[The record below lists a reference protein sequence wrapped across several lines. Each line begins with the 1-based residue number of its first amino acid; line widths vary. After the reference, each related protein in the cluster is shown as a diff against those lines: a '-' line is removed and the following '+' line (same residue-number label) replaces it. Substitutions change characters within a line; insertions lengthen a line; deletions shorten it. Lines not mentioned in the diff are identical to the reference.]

1 MQITRRFFLQSTG
14 ALAAYCA
21 LTPMGVYAQAGA
33 ATQPAAQVK
42 RNKTL
47 VAIFLRGGA
56 DGLNMI
62 VPHGDPSYAT
72 LRQGLA
78 IASPVNGDAKSA
90 VDLDGFFGLHPR
102 MAALAPMFADGTAV
116 ALHAVGYDRNTRS
129 HFEEQDVWETGVIG
143 NTVNSDGWLNRHLAT
158 SEGPGP
164 LRAVSVGDTL
174 PRILRGKVS
183 AYAIRG
189 VEDLVLPENK
199 NAAAIAAGLEHA
211 YRTDPAAH
219 REHAHDLLAQTG
231 ASTLTGMKELARLT
245 SAKYTPAAEYPK
257 TEIARRLSEVAR
269 LIKSDV
275 GLEVAEV
282 DYDGWDTHLYQ
293 GQGVEGQFANLAG
306 NMADALA
313 AFTKDL
319 GDRLED
325 VLIITV
331 SEFGRTAAANGTGGT
346 DHGWGNCLL
355 ALGGPVRTA
364 AAQHK
369 KPVLATWPGLA
380 SNQLHQNRD
389 LLHTTDFRDVLGEAV
404 RVHLGNPNLAKV
416 LPGHEFKDV
425 GFVA

>member
-1 MQITRRFFLQSTG
+1 MQITRRFFLKSSG

-21 LTPMGVYAQAGA
+21 LTPLSVYAQAGA
-33 ATQPAAQVK
+33 ATQPAAQVT
-42 RNKTL
+42 RRKTL

-56 DGLNMI
+56 DGLNLV
-62 VPHGDPSYAT
+62 VPHADAHYAP

-78 IASPVNGDAKSA
+78 IARPVKGDTKTAI
-90 VDLDGFFGLHPR
+90 DLDGFFGLHPR
-102 MAALAPMFADGTAV
+102 MGALAPLFAEGTAV
-116 ALHAVGYDRNTRS
+116 ALHAVGYDRNSRS

-164 LRAVSVGDTL
+164 LRAVSVGDSL

-189 VEDLVLPENK
+189 VEDLVLPETA
-199 NAAAIAAGLEHA
+199 NAAAVAAGLEHA
-211 YRTDPAAH
+211 YRADPAAH
-219 REHAHDLLAQTG
+219 RGHARELLLQSG
-231 ASTLTGMKELARLT
+231 ASTLIGMRELARLT
-245 SAKYTPAAEYPK
+245 AAKYTPAAEYPK
-257 TEIARRLSEVAR
+257 TEIARRLGEVAR
-269 LIKSDV
+269 LVKSDV

-293 GQGVEGQFANLAG
+293 GQGNDGTFATLVGNL
-306 NMADALA
+306 ADALA

-325 VLIITV
+325 VLVMTV

-346 DHGWGNCLL
+346 DHGWGNSLL
-355 ALGGPVRTA
+355 ALGGPVRNA
-364 AAQHK
+364 ARQHK
-369 KPVLATWPGLA
+369 KPVLAAWPGLA
-380 SNQLHQNRD
+380 PDKLHQNRD

-416 LPGHEFKDV
+416 LPSHDFKSV